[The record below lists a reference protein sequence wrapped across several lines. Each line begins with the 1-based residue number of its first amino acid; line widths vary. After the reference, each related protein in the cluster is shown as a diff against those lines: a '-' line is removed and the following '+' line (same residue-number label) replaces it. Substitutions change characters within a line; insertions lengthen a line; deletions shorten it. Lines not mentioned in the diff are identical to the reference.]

1 MAPTDHKDKKDKGK
15 KVKKEKGKIQN
26 SDQSFAPDN
35 AI

>member
-1 MAPTDHKDKKDKGK
+1 MSDKKDKKDKGK

-26 SDQSFAPDN
+26 PDRNPAPNN